1 MSEWENKWM
10 EWVEVNF
17 YIWYEKWPFPRTQDP
32 LAINLGLDK
41 LCISFLVQPVSS
53 FQFSLEV
60 KKVKKEK
67 KKKIK

>member
-53 FQFSLEV
+53 FQIGS
-60 KKVKKEK
+60 
-67 KKKIK
+67 